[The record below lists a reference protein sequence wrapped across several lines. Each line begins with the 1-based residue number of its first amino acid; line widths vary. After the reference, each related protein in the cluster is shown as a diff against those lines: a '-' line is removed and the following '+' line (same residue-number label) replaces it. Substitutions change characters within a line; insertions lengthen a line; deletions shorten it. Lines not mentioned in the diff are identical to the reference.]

1 MSQPFKSS
9 NEKIQDWGKE
19 LDQDGLDLNPVL
31 LPLMETGA
39 ILLPYQSKSI
49 ELARKCK
56 LLVIEKSRRIGLTWG
71 LASEAVLCAASKR
84 SAGGMKVWY
93 MGYDLD
99 MAREFIDTCAMWAR
113 AFNCAIQSFGE
124 YVFEDKHGDVKAFRI
139 KFASGFEIVSLP
151 SVARSLRGKQGW
163 FILDEAAFV
172 GDLEEVLK
180 AGKAF
185 VIWAGK
191 LTIISTHDGE
201 GNAFNSLISDIKT
214 PPKDGKKSLKGETLK
229 ITFDEAV
236 DDGLYERVKLI
247 TPANDNEPFPNKED
261 WVAEIRGIYGDNASE
276 ELDCI
281 PSVGG
286 AAWIEDEDLRGAES
300 NDAGIPEKYTGGRVV
315 IGRDVAR
322 RRDYAVIWAFEII
335 EGVMWLREAWEG
347 QNVSFKEQD
356 KIFDAM
362 MEKYNAMA
370 AIDQTGMGEKVVEDL
385 QLKWGEARVKG
396 VLFSAP
402 TKLNLATIYRNHFE
416 AGTIRIVRDKLVR
429 ADHRSLKRA
438 SSKSKALA
446 EGDVH
451 PDRFWAGA
459 LAAWLVDQGLVEF
472 GYQTLRATTANDDYD
487 DDDIFEN
494 ENRYAGG
501 MTRHG
506 MTRGGSFNG

>member
-1 MSQPFKSS
+1 MSQPFGAVRITK
-9 NEKIQDWGKE
+9 EEWGKDLE
-19 LDQDGLDLNPVL
+19 LEGLDLHPAL
-31 LPLMETGA
+31 APMLAGGA
-39 ILLPYQSKSI
+39 ILLPYQSKAI
-49 ELARKCK
+49 DLARKSK
-56 LLVIEKSRRIGLTWG
+56 LLAIEKSRRIGLTWG
-71 LASEAVLCAASKR
+71 IASEATLVAASKR

-93 MGYDLD
+93 MGYDLE

-113 AFNCAIQSFGE
+113 AFNCAIKSFGE

-139 KFASGFEIVSLP
+139 QFASGFEIVSLP

-172 GDLEEVLK
+172 GDLDEVLK

-201 GNAFNSLISDIKT
+201 GNAFNTLINEIKA
-214 PPKDGKKSLKGETLK
+214 PPKDGKKSLKGATMK

-236 DDGLYERVKLI
+236 EDGLYERVKLV
-247 TPANDNEPFPNKED
+247 TPANDNEPFPNKEE

-286 AAWIEDEDLRGAES
+286 AAWIEDEDLRNAES
-300 NDAGIPEKYTGGRVV
+300 NDAGIPEKYTGARVV

-335 EGVMWLREAWEG
+335 DGIMWLRDAWEG

-356 KIFDAM
+356 KIFNAM
-362 MEKYNAMA
+362 MEKYNAIA

-385 QLKWGEARVKG
+385 QEKWGEARVKG

-402 TKLNLATIYRNHFE
+402 MKLNLATIYRNHFE
-416 AGTIRIVRDKLVR
+416 AGTIRIMRDKSVR

-459 LAAWLVDQGLVEF
+459 LAAWLVEQGFVEY
-472 GYQTLRATTANDDYD
+472 GYQAANSRSNANDDD
-487 DDDIFEN
+487 DPIWGN
-494 ENRYAGG
+494 ESAFG

-506 MTRGGSFNG
+506 MTRGGF